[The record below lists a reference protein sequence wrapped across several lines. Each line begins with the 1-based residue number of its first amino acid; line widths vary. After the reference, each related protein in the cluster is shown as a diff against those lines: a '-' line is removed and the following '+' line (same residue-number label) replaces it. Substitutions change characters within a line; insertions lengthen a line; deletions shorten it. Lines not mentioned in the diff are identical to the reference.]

1 MSVAD
6 LIKGFDVFQFF
17 FVFCFLNQIFYL
29 GKGFDGS
36 ELGFGIF
43 EMFLTDLCQGLDGFE
58 VSLVNLSKGFHAFE
72 VDPADPVQSLDGFY
86 MDLVFWK

>member
-1 MSVAD
+1 MV
-6 LIKGFDVFQFF
+6 
-17 FVFCFLNQIFYL
+17 
-29 GKGFDGS
+29 
-36 ELGFGIF
+36 
-43 EMFLTDLCQGLDGFE
+43 LTDLCQGLDGFE